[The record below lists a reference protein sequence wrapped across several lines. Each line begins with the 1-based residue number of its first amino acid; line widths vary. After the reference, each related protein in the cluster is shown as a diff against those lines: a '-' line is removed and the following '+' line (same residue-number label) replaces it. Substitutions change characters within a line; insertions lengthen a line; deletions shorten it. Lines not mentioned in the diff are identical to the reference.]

1 MKAKIIDLH
10 ELATRSKELR
20 TAGKR
25 IVATNG
31 CFDLLHVGHVRY
43 LASAR
48 LLGDALVVGLNSD
61 SSVQQLKGNGRPVTN
76 EADRAEVL
84 AGLASVDFVTIFREP
99 VATEFIA
106 AASPAIY
113 VKGGDYTAETL
124 NPDERA
130 LLKKLGTEIR
140 IIPFETGYSTSRL
153 LEQLRKID
161 R

>member
-1 MKAKIIDLH
+1 
-10 ELATRSKELR
+10 
-20 TAGKR
+20 
-25 IVATNG
+25 
-31 CFDLLHVGHVRY
+31 
-43 LASAR
+43 
-48 LLGDALVVGLNSD
+48 
-61 SSVQQLKGNGRPVTN
+61 VTN